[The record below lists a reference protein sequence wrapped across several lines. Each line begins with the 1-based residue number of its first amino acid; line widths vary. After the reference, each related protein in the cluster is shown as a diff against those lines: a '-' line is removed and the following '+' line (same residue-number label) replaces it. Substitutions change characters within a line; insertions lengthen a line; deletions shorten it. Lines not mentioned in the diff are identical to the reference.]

1 MPANVTSPTRTQELL
16 AFVILAVV
24 IWPIIA
30 VVFVG
35 GYGLAFWTYFM
46 LAGPPGPT

>member
-1 MPANVTSPTRTQELL
+1 MPTEVSGRTRAQELL
-16 AFVILAVV
+16 AFLTLAVV

-35 GYGLAFWTYFM
+35 GYGLLFWIYFM